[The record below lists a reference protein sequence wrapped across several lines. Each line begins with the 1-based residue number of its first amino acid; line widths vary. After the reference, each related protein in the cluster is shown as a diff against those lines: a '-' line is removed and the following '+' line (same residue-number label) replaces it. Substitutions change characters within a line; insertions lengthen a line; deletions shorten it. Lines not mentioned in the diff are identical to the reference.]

1 MFSSAQSYDWDCG
14 FACAEMVLRALGMP
28 SHQCS
33 LDRLRQLLPSTS
45 VTSIWTVDLA
55 YVLNKCGARFRFLTT
70 TVSVD
75 PTAYEAEPFYKPTL
89 DSDAK
94 RVNDLFARAKS
105 EKIAIEHRSLSDS
118 ELIQLLKPKG
128 DKSSSSSASSSSMTQ
143 SPSSSPPSSASTS
156 PRSTMSALSPSR
168 FGYAPG
174 SASSAAS
181 SSASAASA
189 AAQPQSSPAKPQ
201 PPAHIVVALCDRRYL
216 YPTGVVENVLNYCL
230 APGYVGHYIVLVGY
244 DAVSD
249 SFKLLDPARPS
260 TEPLL
265 VPSATLNTART
276 SHGTDEDLIVI
287 PLSQPQPSGPP
298 SGGRHSPTRGKV
310 AAAA

>member
-181 SSASAASA
+181 S
-189 AAQPQSSPAKPQ
+189 PAKPQ

>member
-1 MFSSAQSYDWDCG
+1 MFSSVQSYDWDCG

-143 SPSSSPPSSASTS
+143 SPSSSP
-156 PRSTMSALSPSR
+156 SALMICAR
-168 FGYAPG
+168 
-174 SASSAAS
+174 
-181 SSASAASA
+181 
-189 AAQPQSSPAKPQ
+189 
-201 PPAHIVVALCDRRYL
+201 H
-216 YPTGVVENVLNYCL
+216 
-230 APGYVGHYIVLVGY
+230 
-244 DAVSD
+244 
-249 SFKLLDPARPS
+249 ARP
-260 TEPLL
+260 
-265 VPSATLNTART
+265 
-276 SHGTDEDLIVI
+276 
-287 PLSQPQPSGPP
+287 
-298 SGGRHSPTRGKV
+298 
-310 AAAA
+310 